1 MKSSTLLL
9 CSALFAFPACH
20 PRAVDAPAA
29 RAVAP
34 SGAAPGA
41 RAEHGGVT
49 ALSANLR
56 AEVVA
61 QPDGRVLTYVTNP
74 QGAPMQ
80 PSAVRVGLRRPGGGV
95 QPVPV
100 AYDPAARA
108 YVGRAASV
116 PPGPYPVAVAV
127 QSTPTAAPVE
137 MLTAP
142 VTIVSTV
149 QPPPPRHNGQVTVVG
164 DRAVEVAIART
175 GDVATFWTT
184 LDGEPVAPALVEAPS
199 LVVHV
204 GERERIVA
212 LRPSGD
218 ALVGH
223 FAVGAHAR
231 FSVGLPTVSIGG
243 AVYLG
248 AEAPAV
254 VVVAAIPGAVFV
266 AEPVARPTF
275 VVARPARPTLV
286 YARPAPSILLVE
298 PVGWGRRGHGHGRV
312 HYDNGLH
319 LGHDGR
325 GRGHGR
331 WR

>member
-1 MKSSTLLL
+1 MKRSTLLL
-9 CSALFAFPACH
+9 SSVLLALAACH
-20 PRAVDAPAA
+20 ARPVDAPEA
-29 RAVAP
+29 RAVVP
-34 SGAAPGA
+34 SG
-41 RAEHGGVT
+41 AEHGGAM
-49 ALSANLR
+49 ALSATLR

-74 QGAPMQ
+74 QGAPVR

-95 QPVPV
+95 QSVPV

-108 YVGRAASV
+108 YVGRAAAV
-116 PPGPYPVAVAV
+116 PPGQYPIEVEV

-142 VTIVSTV
+142 VAIVSTV

-184 LDGEPVAPALVEAPS
+184 LDGEPIAPAQVEAPS

-204 GERERIVA
+204 GGHDRAVA

-223 FAVGAHAR
+223 FVVGAHAR
-231 FSVGLPTVSIGG
+231 FTVGLPTVAIGG

-248 AEAPAV
+248 AELPGV
-254 VVVAAIPGAVFV
+254 VVVASIPGAVFV
-266 AEPVARPTF
+266 EEPVARPAI
-275 VVARPARPTLV
+275 VVARPVRPTLV
-286 YARPAPSILLVE
+286 YARPAPSVLLVE
-298 PVGWGRRGHGHGRV
+298 PVGWGRRGHGHE

-319 LGHDGR
+319 LGHDGW

-331 WR
+331 GH